1 MNTSHF
7 IKLFLIIFIIT
18 SCSEVSD
25 IDKFNSIVDEQ
36 WNKVISDNPVYA
48 SSMGD
53 LSRNQEWADSSL
65 RKILKDHEYE
75 KEMLIY
81 LEESINPKSF
91 SEDDLTNYRLF
102 VKQVSESVE
111 MQQYKLYLLPFSHRG
126 GIQLLHDTTSVLPFR
141 TVDHYTDWIERLKK
155 VPDLITN
162 EIAIATQGIE
172 NNVMPPKI
180 LMERVKEQI
189 KLQANT
195 TAYKSPF
202 FKNFAEMDSRLFSED
217 EIKEIQDQALEVI
230 SRDII
235 PAYKNLLKFF
245 EKKYLPNCRTSIG
258 ISEIPNGKAYYEFTA
273 RRFTTTDLTPE
284 EIHKIGLN
292 EVKRIRD
299 EMDDVIESVS
309 WKGTFKGFLN
319 DLRTN
324 PKFYFDNADDL
335 FKEYLA
341 TSKRLDP
348 ELVNLFK
355 VLPSIPYGIKP
366 IPEESAP
373 DTTTAYYQRPAA
385 DGSRAG
391 YYYVNLYRP
400 EVRPKYEIEVLSVH
414 EAVPGHH
421 LQIALAMELDLPN
434 FRKYGGFTA
443 FVEGWGLYSESLGYD
458 MGLYKDPYSKFG
470 QLTYDMWRA
479 IRLVVDTGMHY
490 MDWSRQD
497 AINYFL
503 DNSAK
508 TQQDIINEVDR
519 YINWPGQALA
529 YKIGQLKILELK
541 NRSKEKLGDL
551 YDVKD
556 FHHEV
561 LKRGAIPLYMLE
573 ENIDAWIEDTLNL

>member
-1 MNTSHF
+1 MNISNS
-7 IKLFLIIFIIT
+7 IKSFLIIFLIT

-53 LSRNQEWADSSL
+53 LSRNQEWGDSSL
-65 RKILKDHEYE
+65 RKIFKDHEYE
-75 KEMLIY
+75 KEMLIE
-81 LEESINPKSF
+81 LESINPKSF

-141 TVDHYTDWIERLKK
+141 SIDHYTDWIERLKK

-162 EIAIATQGIE
+162 EIAIASQGIE

-195 TAYKSPF
+195 TAYKSPY
-202 FKNFAEMDSRLFSED
+202 FKHFADMDSRLFSKD

-245 EKKYLPNCRTSIG
+245 EKKYLPNCRISIG

-284 EIHKIGLN
+284 EIHQIGLD

-309 WKGTFKGFLN
+309 WKGTFKAFLN

-324 PKFYFDNADDL
+324 PKFYFDNPDDL

-573 ENIDAWIEDTLNL
+573 ENIDAWIEDTLSL